1 MGGSPG
7 LQSQAIKG
15 DPWVAAVKLGHGY
28 VCRRSPPENLVLL
41 RRAQGECR
49 EGAAGKKRQ
58 RRARRLC

>member
-1 MGGSPG
+1 MRT
-7 LQSQAIKG
+7 KRKHRV
-15 DPWVAAVKLGHGY
+15 WVPDGIVEP
-28 VCRRSPPENLVLL
+28 PPENLVLL